1 MFKNS
6 IFIIILTLLSAICS
20 FQAQTAQPK
29 GQYVQPD
36 NYFPKVR
43 VETTLGNFTLQL
55 DRIKAPLATN
65 NFLSY
70 VVNTDYDKTIIH
82 RVEQD
87 YLFQAG
93 GYNDDYTE
101 VTPYKPIFNESGNGL
116 KNKLGTIAMA
126 KELSDA
132 HSATNQFF
140 INLNNNDNLDP
151 GRSWGYAVFGEVVDG
166 FDVIDAIGLVEV
178 GVSPELGYPTVPKAK
193 ITIIKMVIE
202 EDKENLTSNP

>member
-6 IFIIILTLLSAICS
+6 IVITAIILLATICS
-20 FQAQTAQPK
+20 FQAHTAQPK

-93 GYNDDYTE
+93 GYKDDFTQVE
-101 VTPYKPIFNESGNGL
+101 PYKPIFNESGNGL
-116 KNKLGTIAMA
+116 KNKLGSIAMA
-126 KELSDA
+126 KELADA

-151 GRSWGYAVFGEVVDG
+151 GRDWGYAVFGDVVDG
-166 FDVIDAIGLVEV
+166 FDVIDAISSVEV
-178 GVSPELGYPTVPKAK
+178 GVSPELGYPTVPKKK
-193 ITIIKMVIE
+193 ITIIRMVVIE
-202 EDKENLTSNP
+202 EAK